1 VFDTPFLERRNWINL
16 FIQMAMAA
24 ASSCVFSSLSI
35 TSNDRLTACSRR
47 LDPAT
52 KRKGAAPVDIVC
64 LVSSSTHAG
73 TRSSSLAAR
82 FCGVPLF
89 SSTHKKNTNSFLVRS
104 VTVASPQASEW
115 EEDEEEDI
123 ENSGSSENLKI
134 FVGNLPWS
142 VDSAELAELFK
153 DTGEVTMVEVIY
165 DRQTGRS
172 RGFAFVTMATPA
184 DADEAVEKFNGYEYQ
199 GRALRVNS
207 GPPPPKDSFAP
218 RGGFRNERPSGN
230 FNSSNRVFVGNLPWG
245 ADELSLE
252 QLFSDHGKVVEA
264 KVVYDRETGRSRGFG
279 FVTLSSP
286 QEIEEAISSLD
297 GSDMDGRQI
306 KVNLAETK
314 PARF

>member
-1 VFDTPFLERRNWINL
+1 
-16 FIQMAMAA
+16 MAMAA
-24 ASSCVFSSLSI
+24 ASSCVFSSSSI
-35 TSNDRLTACSRR
+35 ISNDRLSASSKR

-52 KRKGAAPVDIVC
+52 KRKAGAPVEIVSMI
-64 LVSSSTHAG
+64 SSSNCAG
-73 TRSSSLAAR
+73 TRSFFLAAG

-89 SSTHKKNTNSFLVRS
+89 SCTHKKNNNSFLARS
-104 VTVASPQASEW
+104 VTMAPRQASEW

-123 ENSGSSENLKI
+123 ENSSPSANLKV

-153 DTGEVTMVEVIY
+153 DSGDVTMVEVIY

-172 RGFAFVTMATPA
+172 RGFAFVTMATQA

-199 GRALRVNS
+199 GRTLRVNS

-218 RGGFRNERPSGN
+218 RGGFRNEKPSGN
-230 FNSSNRVFVGNLPWG
+230 YNSANRVFVGNLPWG
-245 ADELSLE
+245 ADDLSLE
-252 QLFSDHGKVVEA
+252 QLFSDHGKVMEA

-306 KVNLAETK
+306 KVTLAETK
-314 PARF
+314 PASF

>member
-1 VFDTPFLERRNWINL
+1 
-16 FIQMAMAA
+16 MAA

-35 TSNDRLTACSRR
+35 ISNDRLSASSKR

-52 KRKGAAPVDIVC
+52 KRKGAAPIDIVC
-64 LVSSSTHAG
+64 MISSSTCAG
-73 TRSSSLAAR
+73 TRSSSLAAG

-89 SSTHKKNTNSFLVRS
+89 SSTYKKNNNSFLVRS
-104 VTVASPQASEW
+104 VSMAPRQASEW

-123 ENSGSSENLKI
+123 ETGIPSADLKI

-142 VDSAELAELFK
+142 VDSAELAELLK
-153 DTGEVTMVEVIY
+153 DAGDVTMVEVIY

-172 RGFAFVTMATPA
+172 RGFAFVTMANQA

-199 GRALRVNS
+199 GRTLRVNS
-207 GPPPPKDSFAP
+207 GPAPPKDSFAP
-218 RGGFRNERPSGN
+218 RGGFRNEKPSGN

-264 KVVYDRETGRSRGFG
+264 RVVYDRETGRSRGFG

-286 QEIEEAISSLD
+286 QEIEKAISSLD

-306 KVNLAETK
+306 KVTVAETK

>member
-1 VFDTPFLERRNWINL
+1 
-16 FIQMAMAA
+16 MAMAA
-24 ASSCVFSSLSI
+24 ASSCAFSSSSI
-35 TSNDRLTACSRR
+35 TSNDRLSASSKR

-52 KRKGAAPVDIVC
+52 MRKKGAAPVDIVC
-64 LVSSSTHAG
+64 MISSSSTCAG
-73 TRSSSLAAR
+73 TRSSSLAAG
-82 FCGVPLF
+82 FYGLPLF
-89 SSTHKKNTNSFLVRS
+89 SSPYKKNNNSFLVRS
-104 VTVASPQASEW
+104 VTVAPRQASEW
-115 EEDEEEDI
+115 EEEDEEEDI
-123 ENSGSSENLKI
+123 ESRIPSANLKI

-153 DTGEVTMVEVIY
+153 DAGDVTMVEVIY

-172 RGFAFVTMATPA
+172 RGFAFVTMANQV
-184 DADEAVEKFNGYEYQ
+184 DADEVVEKFNGYEYR
-199 GRALRVNS
+199 GRILRVNS
-207 GPPPPKDSFAP
+207 GPPPPKDSFPP
-218 RGGFRNERPSGN
+218 RGGFRNEKPSGS

-245 ADELSLE
+245 ADDLSLE

-264 KVVYDRETGRSRGFG
+264 RVVYDRETGRSRGFG

-306 KVNLAETK
+306 KVTVAETK